1 MAIDKKI
8 SIYVVE
14 DYLLIRK
21 SLIHILTKEPNFE
34 VLGDFENAETFL
46 EVFSKHPS
54 DVVLMDLGL
63 TGMNG
68 VAATKIIKEQHPETK
83 VVILTSH
90 DESEEVMAALF
101 YGASAYCLKDI
112 DSLKLNSV
120 IMDVANG
127 DLWLDSKIAYVAKDF
142 APKPCST
149 DLKNLYKDK
158 KVINSLTE
166 REREVLKYIVDGKS
180 NTEIAEEMFISMH
193 TAKAH
198 VGNILN
204 KLSVSDRV
212 QAAVKAI
219 RTRIVD

>member
-46 EVFSKHPS
+46 EVFYKHPS
-54 DVVLMDLGL
+54 NVVLMDLGL

-112 DSLKLNSV
+112 DSSKLNSV

-158 KVINSLTE
+158 IHI
-166 REREVLKYIVDGKS
+166 YS
-180 NTEIAEEMFISMH
+180 NI
-193 TAKAH
+193 
-198 VGNILN
+198 
-204 KLSVSDRV
+204 
-212 QAAVKAI
+212 
-219 RTRIVD
+219 